1 MTVHICQLANFYG
14 PTSGGIRTAID
25 QLSMR
30 YALAGHRCSLI
41 VPDARTGVVQRPH
54 RTEYRIAAP
63 LVPGFGGYR
72 MIVEPALVG
81 ALLEDLRPDVI
92 ELSDKSTLLRPA
104 TRARATGA
112 AVVLISHE
120 RLDAVLGQ
128 RLRWLPGRAGGVVRF
143 NRWIA
148 RHVDAVVAASGFAAS
163 EFDGLI
169 EPGRLRR
176 ISLGIDLDD
185 FRPVTKQAR
194 LASSRE
200 PGARCPLIVSAVRL
214 SGEKHPGL
222 LVEASRA
229 LLAGGIRHRFD
240 VYGDGAMRRRL
251 EAAAR
256 RLPMTFHGH
265 VGDRTTL
272 ARAMAEADVAVAPGP
287 HETFGLAA
295 LEMLAS
301 GTPVVV
307 PRSGALPELVTPGTG
322 AVTAMSGEGF
332 ADAIRTLLSGSRDEQ
347 RDRCRARAEQ
357 FGWDHTADDLLAIH
371 EAVVDGVPTAGRP
384 GTPDEPAA
392 TDQAAAARSYL

>member
-41 VPDARTGVVQRPH
+41 VPDALTGVVERPH

-63 LVPGFGGYR
+63 LVPGLGGYR
-72 MIVEPALVG
+72 MIVEPALVR
-81 ALLEDLRPDVI
+81 ALLDDLRPDVI

-104 TRARATGA
+104 IQASAS

-128 RLRWLPGRAGGVVRF
+128 RLRWLPGRERGVVGF

-148 RHVDAVVAASGFAAS
+148 RRVDAVVAASGFAAS

-169 EPGRLRR
+169 EPDRLRR
-176 ISLGIDLDD
+176 VSLGIDLDD
-185 FRPVTKQAR
+185 FRPVWPVHRSTVREAR
-194 LASSRE
+194 
-200 PGARCPLIVSAVRL
+200 PPLIVAAVRL
-214 SGEKHPGL
+214 SGEKRPGL
-222 LVEASRA
+222 LVDASRA
-229 LLAGGIRHRFD
+229 LLADGIRHRFD

-251 EAAAR
+251 QSLAR
-256 RLPMTFHGH
+256 GLPMTFHGH
-265 VGDRTTL
+265 VGDRSTL

-322 AVTAMSGEGF
+322 AISAMDGASF
-332 ADAIRTLLSGSRDEQ
+332 AAAIRSLLSGDRNEQ
-347 RDRCRARAEQ
+347 RTRCRARAEQ
-357 FGWDHTADDLLAIH
+357 FGWDHTADDLLGVH
-371 EAVVDGVPTAGRP
+371 EAVVAGGLTSGRGSLDARRSTA
-384 GTPDEPAA
+384 
-392 TDQAAAARSYL
+392 DQAAARSYL